1 MDIVIIYSS
10 IDTDKGL
17 TALFLCYKT
26 NLLNYSLNLLNKH
39 LIKALK
45 SLIRYNIFKFGL
57 TYYR

>member
-57 TYYR
+57 